1 MGWLLRLLRLLC
13 EEKGERKLIT
23 VTDND
28 KNLIVLIII
37 MVLWTILSI
46 QSFVFIGLIGLAI
59 GYRRIVKLL
68 DSKKEIEK

>member
-1 MGWLLRLLRLLC
+1 M
-13 EEKGERKLIT
+13 IT

-28 KNLIVLIII
+28 KNLTVLIII

-46 QSFVFIGLIGLAI
+46 QSSALVGLIGLAL

-68 DSKKEIEK
+68 DSKKEIEE

>member
-1 MGWLLRLLRLLC
+1 M
-13 EEKGERKLIT
+13 IT
-23 VTDND
+23 VTHND

-68 DSKKEIEK
+68 DSKKEIEE

>member
-1 MGWLLRLLRLLC
+1 M
-13 EEKGERKLIT
+13 IT

-28 KNLIVLIII
+28 KNLTTLIII

-46 QSFVFIGLIGLAI
+46 QSFSLVGLIGLAI

-68 DSKKEIEK
+68 DAKKESEE

>member
-1 MGWLLRLLRLLC
+1 MGWLLRLLC

-68 DSKKEIEK
+68 DSKKEIEE